1 MGGGLWDQ
9 ILGVRMVQY
18 YLISLFIKS
27 WIPTMPR
34 NGLKSLCWNV
44 ARAMWWDVAGAMWCL
59 KPISVQLKLSL
70 SPG

>member
-1 MGGGLWDQ
+1 MGGELWDQ

-44 ARAMWWDVAGAMWCL
+44 ARAMWWDVVGAIVGW
-59 KPISVQLKLSL
+59 SVFEVKQQMVC
-70 SPG
+70 